1 MQNNDI
7 IADRRPDGRY
17 VIRRWRAS
25 DGQLLPIE
33 GHEDFY
39 DEEEVYRR
47 LNVLRRTGDTY
58 IREKPTEARLIQP

>member
-1 MQNNDI
+1 MRNNDI

-17 VIRRWRAS
+17 VIRRWQAS
-25 DGQLLPIE
+25 DGRLLPIE

-47 LNVLRRTGDTY
+47 LNVLRPTGDTY

>member
-1 MQNNDI
+1 MEDNDI
-7 IADRRPDGRY
+7 VADRRPDGRY

-25 DGQLLPIE
+25 DGRLLPIE

-47 LNVLRRTGDTY
+47 LNRLRSSGDTY
-58 IREKPTEARLIQP
+58 VRDEPTVARLIQP